1 MNKTFCPLPWK
12 EISSSP
18 SGSVRLCCS
27 SIAGLNLSVHSDG
40 TVAKMGHDLNEGWN
54 TAFFKDIR
62 KKMLAG
68 ENVSACSNCYKQ
80 EAAGIHSERMQW
92 IEKFP
97 DLKPENL
104 TTTAELSEVEQLDLR
119 LGRVCNLQC
128 RMCGPYSSTSWEP
141 TWKKLGDLV
150 NQPDQKTWD
159 SLNLNNW
166 PENPEVWRQ
175 FRIFVPKLRRVYLT
189 GGEPFLVSQNKE
201 FLKFCIDSGHAS
213 HIQLR
218 YSTNGTIWDT
228 DLPAMWSK
236 FEKVTLN
243 FSIDGLDE
251 VNNYIRFP
259 ARWNQLMK
267 NLELAKQASTIAPIH
282 ISISTA
288 VQVYNI
294 FQITDL
300 ISFFRAK
307 GLPVY
312 LDLVHQPTYLSL
324 GVLSP
329 EISKKAKLK
338 LQSEIDYPGVSGLT
352 HLLNS
357 AKHHEWEQFLA
368 YTKKLDEIHGQD
380 ISKVIPELEIS

>member
-1 MNKTFCPLPWK
+1 VNKTFCPLPWK

-27 SIAGLNLSVHSDG
+27 STAGSNLSIRSDG
-40 TVAKMGHDLNEGWN
+40 TVAKMSDDLNKSWN
-54 TAFFKDIR
+54 TDFFKDVR
-62 KKMLAG
+62 EKMLTG
-68 ENVSACSNCYKQ
+68 KNVSACSNCYKQ
-80 EAAGIHSERMQW
+80 EAAGIHSERLQW

-97 DLKPENL
+97 DVKPENL
-104 TTTAELSEVEQLDLR
+104 TTKAELSEVEQLDLR

-128 RMCGPYSSTSWEP
+128 RMCGPYSSNSWEP
-141 TWKKLGDLV
+141 TWKALGNLV
-150 NQPDQKTWD
+150 TQPDQKTWD
-159 SLNLNNW
+159 KLNQNNW
-166 PENPEVWRQ
+166 PENPEVWEQ
-175 FRIFVPKLRRVYLT
+175 FKLFIPKLRRVYLT
-189 GGEPFLVSQNKE
+189 GGEPFLVSKNKE
-201 FLKFCIDSGHAS
+201 FLKLCIDSGHAS

-228 DLPAMWSK
+228 ELPSLWSH

-243 FSIDGLDE
+243 FSIDGLGE

-267 NLELAKQASTIAPIH
+267 NLDSAKAAAQIAPIH

-288 VQVYNI
+288 VQAYNI
-294 FQITDL
+294 FQIPEL
-300 ISFFRAK
+300 LSFFRK
-307 GLPVY
+307 KELNVY

-329 EISKKAKLK
+329 ELSEKAKLK
-338 LQSEIDYPGVSGLT
+338 LQSELSYPGVDGLIQ
-352 HLLNS
+352 LLNS
-357 AKHHEWEQFLA
+357 SKHQEWNQFIA

-380 ISKVIPELEIS
+380 ISQVIPELGI